1 MKVSDGST
9 ENDLACIDKAL
20 GVGHTRF
27 SQADATGFVRKGVL
41 FLWLYAYDDA
51 MVNTSQRCLSN
62 GGYMKRSQLSVTARI
77 EEKAEGDSALQISPF
92 SKPERR

>member
-1 MKVSDGST
+1 MKVSDSST

-27 SQADATGFVRKGVL
+27 SQADAIGFIRKGVL

-62 GGYMKRSQLSVTARI
+62 GGCMKRSQLSVAARM
-77 EEKAEGDSALQISPF
+77 EEKAQGDCAPDQSIF
-92 SKPERR
+92 